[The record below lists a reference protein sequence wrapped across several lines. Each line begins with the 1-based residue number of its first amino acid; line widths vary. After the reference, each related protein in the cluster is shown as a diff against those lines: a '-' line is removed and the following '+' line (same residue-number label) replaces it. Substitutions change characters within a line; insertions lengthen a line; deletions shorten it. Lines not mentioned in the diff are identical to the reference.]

1 MRRFWDARARENAK
15 WFIHSELSYQ
25 HPDDAEFWRSGEDSL
40 ERTLALFEVGFDGTE
55 RVLDLG
61 CGIGRITRAL
71 ARRAAFVVGVD
82 VSEEMIARGRGALAD
97 LSNVELAVGN
107 GRDLRDWEDESFDVV
122 YSFIVFQH
130 IPDPAVTCGYI
141 VEIGRVLRPGG
152 WTIFQLSERPDIHT
166 ADHWASTETLAIR
179 LKRRLGRAPRG
190 VAEAPWLG
198 SAVPRSDLLAALDA
212 ADLALAGTVGDDS
225 QFCIIL
231 AHRPPRREDSAPC
244 TD

>member
-25 HPDDAEFWRSGEDSL
+25 DSDDAEFWRSGEDSL
-40 ERTLALFEVGFDGTE
+40 EQTLSLFEAGFDGTE

-71 ARRAAFVVGVD
+71 ASRAAFVVGVD
-82 VSEEMIARGRGALAD
+82 VSEEMIARGRRALTHLA
-97 LSNVELAVGN
+97 NVELAVGN
-107 GRDLRDWEDESFDVV
+107 GLDLREWDEGSFDAV

-166 ADHWASTETLAIR
+166 AEHWAWSETLAVR

-190 VAEAPWLG
+190 VLEAPWLG
-198 SAVPRSDLLAALDA
+198 SAVPRSDLLAALEA
-212 ADLALAGTVGDDS
+212 GGLALDGTVGDGS
-225 QFCIIL
+225 QFCIVL
-231 AHRPPRREDSAPC
+231 AHRPTGGDRSAPHV
-244 TD
+244 D